1 ALRAG
6 WPAKAGTPNINLMK
20 QIAIIIAVLL
30 FTLSS
35 FGQRELGIR
44 PTATGGPLRFE
55 QAVFDV
61 QSYDV
66 TVNADPAT
74 KTISGTTIMTARIV
88 IPTNVIQLDL
98 DTPYTISKLT
108 DGQADLKYRFE
119 DGKIWIS
126 F

>member
-1 ALRAG
+1 
-6 WPAKAGTPNINLMK
+6 MK
-20 QIAIIIAVLL
+20 QIAIIIAILI
-30 FTLSS
+30 FSLSS

-66 TVNADPAT
+66 MVNADPAT
-74 KTISGTTIMTARIV
+74 KTIAGTTVMTARIV

-108 DGQADLKYRFE
+108 DGTSDLKYKFA
-119 DGKIWIS
+119 DGKIWIWFPMTRQVGEMITTS
-126 F
+126 IT